1 VPLDDASVLAHRAEG
16 EPEVHGTGAADDFV
30 MHLAAQPDAL
40 SDEFA
45 LMMLAS
51 VGALA
56 MVTRVEAEEVG
67 QYALIIRRH
76 LICPELSGQRICG

>member
-1 VPLDDASVLAHRAEG
+1 VPLYDANVLARRAEG
-16 EPEVHGTGAADDFV
+16 APEVHGSGAADDFV
-30 MHLAAQPDAL
+30 RHLAAQPDAL
-40 SDEFA
+40 SDGFT

-67 QYALIIRRH
+67 QHALIISRD
-76 LICPELSGQRICG
+76 